1 MENNQPKYK
10 VGNIVSLEVD
20 FLKKGSVI
28 EILPPVQ
35 GQHRYRV
42 FHSPDDIREYLEDQI
57 TLTPISPE
65 ITGSEIAIS
74 PEEFVVRLNSF
85 RLSHPLTDSIY
96 ALHAARIRFI
106 PFQFKPLLRFLR
118 ADKPRLLI
126 ADEVG
131 VGKTIE
137 AGMILRELQSRQE
150 LKNVLIVCRKPL
162 VSKWKAEM
170 RRFDEDFKPLTAE
183 TLQYCLKET
192 QSDGIWP
199 NQYARSIVHLELL
212 RREEYLEGIQEKKQR
227 PGLITL
233 DPPPQFDLLIV
244 DEAHHLRTPDSSTNK
259 LARFLCD
266 ISESVVFLTATPIQL
281 RLKNLFALLHLL
293 RPDQFIDE
301 ALFEDM
307 IAPNKYLNQA
317 IRHVRTKMP
326 KDTWQNDA
334 YTSIDNV
341 LRTAWGRSVLAR
353 DQRIIEWLS
362 QSKETCEVT
371 DEKRIKFIRDMEDI
385 HTLAHVMNRT
395 RRRDIGRFTIRE
407 PFTIQ
412 VPFTEEQ
419 QKVYDALILLRKEV
433 LSLNYP
439 KNVVNL
445 IIGTLERQATSCL
458 PALIPVL
465 DDFITNRNFIGE
477 DVTDTSE
484 LDNIEIPQEIIN
496 KGEELKRV
504 AALLTDEDPKID
516 HLMSIISETIK
527 GDGPGKVLIFS
538 YFLLTLSYL
547 EMNLQQKGYRVAV
560 ISGQVDDEIREEIRE
575 RFRLDRED
583 TNAFDVLLSSE
594 VGCEGL
600 DYEFCSRLV
609 NYDIP
614 WNPMKIEQ
622 RIGRIDR
629 FGQKSEKV
637 QIYNFI
643 TPGTIEE
650 RIFYRCFE
658 RIGIF
663 RDTIGDMEE
672 ILGELTESLTQAVL
686 DTSLTPFQ
694 AEEKTHQL
702 ADNAIRLIEEQR
714 RLENESTELLGLD
727 HAFQEEV
734 EKTQKEGHFVSDE
747 ELQQMIMLYLKT
759 KRQNAKLIR
768 DNNQNKLFKL
778 SANKEN
784 KAKLLEDLQLLKR
797 QDRQTLELKRWL
809 TGNDLYFTMTFDQ
822 ETALEHRSIP
832 FITPIHPLTKIAV
845 NYWNNQKTPLF
856 VRLEV
861 NDNEIQPGRYV
872 FAFYLWEV
880 ISFRSEVR
888 LLPLVWSINEDK
900 PSSALA
906 EKLLKLLSQA
916 YSTAS
921 SISLSQKQMDEVLHK
936 LEESI
941 HDNRMREVEKLREIN
956 YQLAGQRLA
965 SLNRYYQRRI
975 ARVEEELKSA
985 TDDRIRRMKTSE
997 KERIQREWE
1006 MKKHEIEE
1014 RKKADII
1021 SRKVAYGV
1029 MEVKTNAN

>member
-1 MENNQPKYK
+1 MDNNIPKYK
-10 VGNIVSLEVD
+10 VGSIISLAVD
-20 FLKKGSVI
+20 PLKKGSVI

-57 TLTPISPE
+57 TLTPISIE
-65 ITGSEIAIS
+65 ITGGEIAIS

-85 RLSHPLTDSIY
+85 RLSHPLTNSIY

-106 PFQFKPLLRFLR
+106 PFQFKPLLRFLK

-150 LKNVLIVCRKPL
+150 LKNILIVCPKAL
-162 VSKWKAEM
+162 VSKWKMEM
-170 RRFDEDFKPLTAE
+170 RRFDEDFRPLTAE
-183 TLQYCLKET
+183 TLKYCLKET

-212 RREEYLEGIQEKKQR
+212 RREEYLDGIQGKRQR

-244 DEAHHLRTPDSSTNK
+244 DEAHHLRTPDSNTNK

-281 RLKNLFALLHLL
+281 GSENLFTLLNLL
-293 RPDQFIDE
+293 RPDQFLDE
-301 ALFEDM
+301 PGFEEM
-307 IAPNKYLNQA
+307 IVPNRYINQA
-317 IRHVRTKMP
+317 ICHVRMKQP
-326 KDTWQNDA
+326 KDTWQSDA
-334 YTSIDNV
+334 YSELNKANNTP
-341 LRTAWGRSVLAR
+341 WGQSSLQKDPRFSRWRSYFREDRVM
-353 DQRIIEWLS
+353 
-362 QSKETCEVT
+362 T
-371 DEKRIKFIRDMEDI
+371 DEERIRFIRDMEDI

-395 RRRDIGRFTIRE
+395 RRRDIGKFTIRE
-407 PFTIQ
+407 PATIR
-412 VPFTEEQ
+412 VSFTEYQ
-419 QKVYDALILLRKEV
+419 QRFYDAIISFRKEV
-433 LSLNYP
+433 LRLSYDPL
-439 KNVVNL
+439 VTRL
-445 IIGTLERQATSCL
+445 IINILERQAASCL
-458 PALIPVL
+458 PALIPAL
-465 DDFITNRNFIGE
+465 DKFISTGKFST
-477 DVTDTSE
+477 VTDDLESE
-484 LDNIEIPQEIIN
+484 NDFNELPDSLTE
-496 KGEELKRV
+496 KAEELRNM
-504 AALLTDEDPKID
+504 ASSLPDDDPKLDSLLKIV
-516 HLMSIISETIK
+516 SETIHSE
-527 GDGPGKVLIFS
+527 GSGKVLIFS
-538 YFLLTLSYL
+538 YFLHTLSYL
-547 EMNLQQKGYRVAV
+547 EKHIQRRGYRVAV
-560 ISGQVDDEIREEIRE
+560 INGEVDDDIRENIRE
-575 RFRLDRED
+575 RFRINKE
-583 TNAFDVLLSSE
+583 NPEAIDVLLSSE

-614 WNPMKIEQ
+614 WNPMRIEQ
-622 RIGRIDR
+622 RIGRVDR

-650 RIFYRCFE
+650 RIFSRCFE
-658 RIGIF
+658 RLGIF
-663 RDTIGDMEE
+663 KETIGDMEE
-672 ILGELTESLTQAVL
+672 VLGELTEELTRMVF
-686 DTSLTPFQ
+686 DPSLTPEQ
-694 AEEKTHQL
+694 MEEKLQQL
-702 ADNAIRLIEEQR
+702 ADNKIRKIEEQR
-714 RLENESTELLGLD
+714 RLEESSTELLGLD
-727 HAFQEEV
+727 TAFQEEA
-734 EKTQKEGHFVSDE
+734 EKIEKEGRYVLPDE
-747 ELQQMIMLYLKT
+747 IKHIIGLYIEVRCKS
-759 KRQNAKLIR
+759 AKLFA
-768 DNNQNKLFKL
+768 DTKLGKL
-778 SANKEN
+778 IKLQAYREDKN
-784 KAKLLEDLQLLKR
+784 KLLEDINKLKR

-809 TGNDLYFTMTFDQ
+809 AGSELYFTMTFDQ

-845 NYWNNQKTPLF
+845 SYWNNQKTPLF
-856 VRLEV
+856 VKLEV
-861 NDNEIQPGRYV
+861 NDNGIQPGMYV
-872 FAFYLWEV
+872 FAFYLWEI

-900 PSSALA
+900 PASTVA

-916 YSTAS
+916 HFATS
-921 SISLSQKQMDEVLHK
+921 SVSLSQKQMDEVLHK

-941 HDNRMREVEKLREIN
+941 HNNRIREVEKLRDIN

-997 KERIQREWE
+997 IDRIQREWG
-1006 MKKHEIEE
+1006 KKKQEIEE

-1021 SRKVAYGV
+1021 SQKVACGI
-1029 MEVKTNAN
+1029 MEVKEND